1 MDDQTG
7 ARPGGGVSDRR
18 WFSLRAGASNWLW
31 LGVAVMVLDQWTK
44 ALIIDRFEE
53 FDRVVLLPVLELMRL
68 HNEGAAFSFLS
79 NAGGWQRW
87 MFIGLGVAVSAGI
100 LVWLRRLPAKG
111 QALLAAGLSLILG
124 GALGNV
130 IDRVVFGYVIDFI
143 RVHYEEHYFPAFN
156 VADSAI
162 SVGAALIILDNLLEL
177 DRARA
182 AKKKQ

>member
-1 MDDQTG
+1 
-7 ARPGGGVSDRR
+7 VSDRR
-18 WFSLRAGASNWLW
+18 WFSLKAGASNWLW
-31 LGVAVMVLDQWTK
+31 LGVTAMVLDQWTK
-44 ALIIDRFEE
+44 SLIVERFEE

-87 MFIGLGVAVSAGI
+87 VFIGLGVAVSAGI
-100 LVWLRRLPAKG
+100 LVYLRRLPAKG
-111 QALLAAGLSLILG
+111 QGLLAAGLSLVLG

-130 IDRVVFGYVIDFI
+130 IDRVLLGHVVDFI
-143 RVHYEEHYFPAFN
+143 RVHWNEHYFPAFN

-162 SVGAALIILDNLLEL
+162 SVGAALIILDTLLDL

-182 AKKKQ
+182 KKAS